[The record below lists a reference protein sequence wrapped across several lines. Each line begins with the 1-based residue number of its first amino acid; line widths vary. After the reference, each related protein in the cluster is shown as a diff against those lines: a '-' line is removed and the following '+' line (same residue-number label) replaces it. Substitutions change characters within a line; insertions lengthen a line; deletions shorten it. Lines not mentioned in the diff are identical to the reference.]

1 MKPSSKCIHL
11 QFHMPPKRY
20 YKKTPEKAFQKTG
33 TRLVIV
39 ESPSKCKKIEEYLGN
54 TYQCIASKGHIRTI
68 EGLKSIDTKRD
79 FTPTFTEIPEKTNH
93 IAFMRSIIA
102 QFPKEN
108 IFVATDDDR
117 EGEAIGWHICEV
129 FELPIET
136 TKRILFHEI
145 TKDAIR
151 QAVETPTILNMSVVY
166 AQHSRQVLDV
176 IVGYTVSPVLWKHV
190 YNDKTNG
197 LSAGRCQT
205 PALRLVYDHHIQSMK
220 RKMEIQYKT
229 TGNFF
234 ERNIRFD
241 LNRKHETEE
250 LAIVFMEKSREFKH
264 ILSIL
269 PSKETYKNP
278 PKPFTTSRLL
288 QSASSILHFSPKRTM
303 ELCQQLYQMGLITYM
318 RTDSGKYSAVFL
330 KQAETYILRECTNP
344 KYVGDL
350 AILENTEAGNPHEA
364 IRVTNIHMPFM
375 TDDDKGLVSLYRFIW
390 KNTVESCMSTATYK
404 THPVRITAPEN
415 AYYEYTL
422 EIPVFQGWKRVSS
435 ATHEEDGVDTAQ
447 QQTGLLM
454 YLNTFIGKSVT
465 VQYIESVVCCTEGG
479 TKHYTEASLIQTLE
493 ELGIGRPST
502 YATIVETI
510 QERGYVTKKD
520 VKGDVIMCNEYKLIK
535 PNVDN
540 TLENTLEKTQRERI
554 FGNEKGKLIIQ
565 PTGIIVV
572 EFLMQYFESVFSYDY
587 TKTMETQL
595 DKVSETDKQTAS
607 GLWREMCRE
616 CHTLIKQLKKPLS
629 KINRETYSIDKDVV
643 LVFHRNGASLKRTL
657 EDGSIEYKSVKKNMD
672 IDLGKLKRGEYSFDD
687 LIEIPEECLGVFDG
701 NEVLLKSGKYGAY
714 VECGG
719 TKTSI
724 KTLTKPLDTI
734 VLDDVLPI
742 MIMKKRDQE
751 QECMTNTL
759 DISNIPDSYQ
769 DASVK
774 HNTVNTLTNNTDV
787 SNTNITFR
795 VLNSVLSVRN
805 GKYGAYVY
813 YQKPGVKKPT
823 FLNIKK
829 FKENCW
835 TCDANILLDWLHTT
849 YNV

>member
-1 MKPSSKCIHL
+1 
-11 QFHMPPKRY
+11 MPPKRIF
-20 YKKTPEKAFQKTG
+20 KKTPEKAFKKTG
-33 TRLVIV
+33 TWLVIV

-54 TYQCIASKGHIRTI
+54 AYQCIASKGHIRTI

-93 IAFMRSIIA
+93 IAYMLSIIA

-108 IFVATDDDR
+108 IFIATDDDR

-129 FELPIET
+129 FKLPVET

-151 QAVETPTILNMSVVY
+151 EAVATPTILNMSVVY

-176 IVGYTVSPVLWKHV
+176 IVGYTISPVLWKHV

-205 PALRLVYDHHIQSMK
+205 PALRLVYDHHIQSLK

-229 TGNFF
+229 SGNFF
-234 ERNIRFD
+234 ERNIRFE
-241 LNRKHETEE
+241 LNRKHEKEE
-250 LAIVFMEKSREFKH
+250 MAIAFLEKSREFKH

-269 PSKETYKNP
+269 PSKDTYKNP

-288 QSASSILHFSPKRTM
+288 QSASSILHFSPKITM
-303 ELCQQLYQMGLITYM
+303 DLCQQLYQMGLITYM

-330 KQAETYILRECTNP
+330 KQAETYILREWSNP

-350 AILENTEAGNPHEA
+350 SLLENSEAGNPHEA
-364 IRVTNIHMPFM
+364 IRATNIHMPFI
-375 TDDDKGLVSLYRFIW
+375 TDDNKGLVSLYRFIW

-404 THPVRITAPEN
+404 THPVRISAPEN

-422 EIPVFQGWKRVSS
+422 EIPVFQGWKRACSS
-435 ATHEEDGVDTAQ
+435 NHEEDGVDTAQ

-454 YLNTFIGKSVT
+454 YLNSFIDKPII
-465 VQYIESVVCCTEGG
+465 VQYIESIVCCTEGG
-479 TKHYTEASLIQTLE
+479 TKHYTEASLIQTME

-502 YATIVETI
+502 YATIVSTI

-520 VKGDVIMCNEYKLIK
+520 VKGDVIMCNEYKLNK
-535 PNVDN
+535 SNGNN
-540 TLENTLEKTQRERI
+540 TNTLEKTQRERV

-595 DKVSETDKQTAS
+595 DKVSETDIQNAS
-607 GLWREMCRE
+607 GLWREICRE

-629 KINRETYSIDKDVV
+629 KINRETYSIDKEVE

-657 EDGSIEYKSVKKNMD
+657 EDGTIEYKSVKKNMD
-672 IDLGKLKRGEYSFDD
+672 IDLGKLKRGAYSFDD
-687 LIEIPEECLGVFDG
+687 LIEIPEECLGVYEG

-714 VECGG
+714 IECGDTKVSIKHL
-719 TKTSI
+719 TKT
-724 KTLTKPLDTI
+724 LDTI
-734 VLDDVLPI
+734 SLDDVLPVF
-742 MIMKKRDQE
+742 IMKKREKEQ
-751 QECMTNTL
+751 QECMINTL

-769 DASVK
+769 DASMK
-774 HNTVNTLTNNTDV
+774 HNEDNHLKNTTTELNTVTVAVTNT
-787 SNTNITFR
+787 TFR

-835 TCDANILLDWLHTT
+835 SCDANILLDWLHTT

>member
-1 MKPSSKCIHL
+1 VSSSK
-11 QFHMPPKRY
+11 
-20 YKKTPEKAFQKTG
+20 
-33 TRLVIV
+33 
-39 ESPSKCKKIEEYLGN
+39 
-54 TYQCIASKGHIRTI
+54 
-68 EGLKSIDTKRD
+68 
-79 FTPTFTEIPEKTNH
+79 
-93 IAFMRSIIA
+93 
-102 QFPKEN
+102 
-108 IFVATDDDR
+108 
-117 EGEAIGWHICEV
+117 
-129 FELPIET
+129 
-136 TKRILFHEI
+136 
-145 TKDAIR
+145 
-151 QAVETPTILNMSVVY
+151 
-166 AQHSRQVLDV
+166 
-176 IVGYTVSPVLWKHV
+176 
-190 YNDKTNG
+190 
-197 LSAGRCQT
+197 
-205 PALRLVYDHHIQSMK
+205 
-220 RKMEIQYKT
+220 
-229 TGNFF
+229 
-234 ERNIRFD
+234 
-241 LNRKHETEE
+241 
-250 LAIVFMEKSREFKH
+250 
-264 ILSIL
+264 
-269 PSKETYKNP
+269 
-278 PKPFTTSRLL
+278 
-288 QSASSILHFSPKRTM
+288 
-303 ELCQQLYQMGLITYM
+303 
-318 RTDSGKYSAVFL
+318 
-330 KQAETYILRECTNP
+330 
-344 KYVGDL
+344 
-350 AILENTEAGNPHEA
+350 
-364 IRVTNIHMPFM
+364 
-375 TDDDKGLVSLYRFIW
+375 
-390 KNTVESCMSTATYK
+390 
-404 THPVRITAPEN
+404 
-415 AYYEYTL
+415 
-422 EIPVFQGWKRVSS
+422 
-435 ATHEEDGVDTAQ
+435 HEEDGVDSAQ

-454 YLNTFIGKSVT
+454 YLNTFIDKPVT
-465 VQYIESVVCCTEGG
+465 VQYIESIVCCTEGG

-535 PNVDN
+535 PNI
-540 TLENTLEKTQRERI
+540 ENTLRSTPDATRKGYDETPENKVRWSFEKTQRERV

-595 DKVSETDKQTAS
+595 DKVSETDRQTAS

-714 VECGG
+714 VECGD

-742 MIMKKRDQE
+742 IIMKKREQE
-751 QECMTNTL
+751 QQECMTNTL

-769 DASVK
+769 HASVK
-774 HNTVNTLTNNTDV
+774 HNTVNTLTNSTEV

-795 VLNSVLSVRN
+795 VLNSVLSVRT

-813 YQKPGVKKPT
+813 YQKSGVKKPT